1 MPRIH
6 RRHPYA
12 RAATAGAVL
21 ALNAFL
27 GACQTQSMG
36 GALEGIGFRQE
47 RFQEIAAMQTYR
59 ACVDDAV
66 KLDTEARAQGHP
78 GGYIASARLIEKCE
92 AELGPEA
99 VTVAQEERM
108 RAYAL
113 SVLNYLKAGD
123 VRSSRANLETFKR
136 TFAGYDLYLANGASF
151 TDTMELLTGGKS
163 VPNPYEVSLLNVN
176 RDVKAE
182 LQRVRFWKHN

>member
-1 MPRIH
+1 MTRIH

-12 RAATAGAVL
+12 RAATASAVL
-21 ALNAFL
+21 ALTAFL

-36 GALEGIGFRQE
+36 GAMEGIGFRQE

-66 KLDTEARAQGHP
+66 KLDTEARAQGNP

-99 VTVAQEERM
+99 ATVAQEERM

-113 SVLNYLKAGD
+113 SASSTTSRPATCSPAAPTWRHSSGPSPGTICISPTAL
-123 VRSSRANLETFKR
+123 RSPTPWS
-136 TFAGYDLYLANGASF
+136 S
-151 TDTMELLTGGKS
+151 
-163 VPNPYEVSLLNVN
+163 
-176 RDVKAE
+176 
-182 LQRVRFWKHN
+182 

>member
-1 MPRIH
+1 MTQAH
-6 RRHPYA
+6 RRLSYG
-12 RAATAGAVL
+12 RAATARAVL
-21 ALNAFL
+21 ALTAFL
-27 GACQTQSMG
+27 GACQTLSTG
-36 GALEGIGFRQE
+36 GAMEGIGFRQE
-47 RFQEIAAMQTYR
+47 RFQDIAAMQTYR
-59 ACVDDAV
+59 ACVDDAL
-66 KLDTEARAQGHP
+66 KLDAEARAQSNP

-99 VTVAQEERM
+99 ATVAQEERM

-123 VRSSRANLETFKR
+123 VQSSRANLETFKR

-163 VPNPYEVSLLNVN
+163 VPSPYEVSLLNVN
-176 RDVKAE
+176 RDVKTE

>member
-1 MPRIH
+1 MTRTH
-6 RRHPYA
+6 SRLSYG
-12 RAATAGAVL
+12 RAATTGAVL
-21 ALNAFL
+21 ALTAFL
-27 GACQTQSMG
+27 GACQTLTTGSAM
-36 GALEGIGFRQE
+36 EGIGFRQE
-47 RFQEIAAMQTYR
+47 RFQEISAMQTYR

-66 KLDTEARAQGHP
+66 KLDAEARAQGNP

-99 VTVAQEERM
+99 ATVAQEERM

-123 VRSSRANLETFKR
+123 VQSSRANLETFKR

-163 VPNPYEVSLLNVN
+163 VPSPYEVSLLNVN

>member
-1 MPRIH
+1 MTRA
-6 RRHPYA
+6 HPNRFCSHA
-12 RAATAGAVL
+12 TTAGTVL
-21 ALNAFL
+21 ALTVFL
-27 GACQTQSMG
+27 GACQTILTG
-36 GALEGIGFRQE
+36 GAMEGIGFRQE

-59 ACVDDAV
+59 ACFDDAV
-66 KLDTEARAQGHP
+66 KLDTEARAQGNP

-99 VTVAQEERM
+99 ATVAQEERM

-123 VRSSRANLETFKR
+123 MQSSRANLETFKR
-136 TFAGYDLYLANGASF
+136 TFAGHDLYLANGASF
-151 TDTMELLTGGKS
+151 TDTMELLSGGKS
-163 VPNPYEVSLLNVN
+163 VPSPYEVSLLNVN